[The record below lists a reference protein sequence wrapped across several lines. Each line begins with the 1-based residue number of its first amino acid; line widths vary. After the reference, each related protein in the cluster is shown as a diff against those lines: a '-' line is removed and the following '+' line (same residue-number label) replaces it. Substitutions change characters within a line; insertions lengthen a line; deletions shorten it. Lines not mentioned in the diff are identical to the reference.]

1 MSNSESQNTDLSGAY
16 FNKPQKMDLS
26 GVFYIQQ
33 QYLADLSAIS
43 GSVSTS
49 DYYKDLQDKLSTSYS
64 YFKDANTSSSYV
76 LDHQQ
81 QMNQILMQENARLRQ
96 KKIGVDD
103 AITSQRRLIELN
115 ESYRKKSLQYINMLL
130 VIIIVALIYLGLVL
144 LRRNFPIIPK
154 MVFNVSIAILFAVGM
169 LLILSI
175 ASKINKRDEMNFDKL
190 AFVPPPDTSGNV
202 YTSGNV
208 SSSSSYLAS
217 MNLGAYCMN
226 GNCCSE
232 GTLWNE
238 EQLKCISIDLSAFT
252 LLSEAYPVGNNQVK
266 GLQTV
271 PYFPSEYDYY
281 SKL

>member
-81 QMNQILMQENARLRQ
+81 QMNQILMQENARLQQ

-154 MVFNVSIAILFAVGM
+154 MVFNVSIAILFAVGI
-169 LLILSI
+169 LLIISI